1 MMTTSFDGR
10 INQPSNPDKP
20 LTIMELRVLQV
31 TWKAHPEISALIDSA
46 IKRWYA
52 TQNTPV

>member
-1 MMTTSFDGR
+1 MTMSFDGR
-10 INQPSNPDKP
+10 INQLPNPDKP

-31 TWKAHPEISALIDSA
+31 TWKAHPEISALIESA
-46 IKRWYA
+46 LKRRYA